1 MKNAGIAALIKH
13 VAQKHRKLYDKGIKR
28 GYHMSEK
35 SRLTLD
41 MSSDEH
47 MYLKMAC
54 AKLGVSMREFLLY
67 SAFEKMEKIEDEWLA
82 EKARGT
88 LSNINSGKEKTVSW
102 DEMKK
107 RIA

>member
-1 MKNAGIAALIKH
+1 MN
-13 VAQKHRKLYDKGIKR
+13 
-28 GYHMSEK
+28 EK

-67 SAFEKMEKIEDEWLA
+67 SAFEKMEEIEDEWLA
-82 EKARGT
+82 EKASDRGQT
-88 LSNINSGKEKTVSW
+88 
-102 DEMKK
+102 
-107 RIA
+107 

>member
-1 MKNAGIAALIKH
+1 MMADFII
-13 VAQKHRKLYDKGIKR
+13 AQKHRNPYNEGLTEVIL
-28 GYHMSEK
+28 MSEK
-35 SRLTLD
+35 SRLTVD
-41 MSSDEH
+41 MSPKEH

-67 SAFEKMEKIEDEWLA
+67 SAFEKMEEIEDEWLA
-82 EKARGT
+82 DKARET
-88 LSNINSGKEKTVSW
+88 LKNINSGKEKNISW

>member
-1 MKNAGIAALIKH
+1 MK
-13 VAQKHRKLYDKGIKR
+13 
-28 GYHMSEK
+28 EK
-35 SRLTLD
+35 SRLTVD

-67 SAFEKMEKIEDEWLA
+67 SAFEKMEEIEDEWLA
-82 EKARGT
+82 EKARET
-88 LSNINSGKEKTVSW
+88 LERINSGKEKTVSW